1 MREARARRNSR
12 RPLIV
17 WKFDDGL
24 RGHENQ
30 TAGLVEA
37 LARRTEIRTHLIAV
51 PRGAAQLRTAWRIF
65 LKRDLRDLPDPDLL
79 VGAGQATHLP
89 LMAARRARGGRL
101 VVVMTPSLP
110 VSWFDLLICPNHDRI
125 PGSAN
130 VIVTRGALNRARPGT
145 EKNPGEGLILV
156 GGPDRYYGWSVDE
169 LTGQI
174 EEITRRDPA
183 IHWAAASSR
192 RTPIGFLA
200 HLDQLGSRSRTSMS
214 IGCRVSWRPPRPC
227 GSPRTAFRWSMKLS
241 LPELPLVYSPFPDFR
256 HRTPARAGG
265 SRKESARCL
274 PTP

>member
-1 MREARARRNSR
+1 MREALARRNSR

-65 LKRDLRDLPDPDLL
+65 LKRDLRDLSDPDLL

-130 VIVTRGALNRARPGT
+130 VIVTRGALNRARA
-145 EKNPGEGLILV
+145 N
-156 GGPDRYYGWSVDE
+156 
-169 LTGQI
+169 
-174 EEITRRDPA
+174 
-183 IHWAAASSR
+183 
-192 RTPIGFLA
+192 
-200 HLDQLGSRSRTSMS
+200 
-214 IGCRVSWRPPRPC
+214 
-227 GSPRTAFRWSMKLS
+227 
-241 LPELPLVYSPFPDFR
+241 R
-256 HRTPARAGG
+256 HRTSRQSTVAWLSSAGCCREGGTG
-265 SRKESARCL
+265 SQE
-274 PTP
+274 